1 MVLVVVSSTRRAIL
15 VKGTLNLQMHSIL
28 KKPLGQAF
36 KQSQMN
42 TCFVLGCFSS
52 HKKSGYKI
60 TTGGW
65 GTSLTIGTAFL
76 SSLQNQQGKIK
87 HNSKKTR
94 KWSIQFHIVQNEM
107 FHFRFQLFNTFSFL
121 LQSWSLFW
129 IEMEKLKLLVFQ
141 MPTENIVWLILSIS
155 LLGIFFNRM
164 IHYWLF
170 SWQYFFLQCFT

>member
-1 MVLVVVSSTRRAIL
+1 VVLVVVSSTRRAIL

-60 TTGGW
+60 TAGGW
-65 GTSLTIGTAFL
+65 GTSIGTAFL
-76 SSLQNQQGKIK
+76 SSLQNQQRKIK

-94 KWSIQFHIVQNEM
+94 K
-107 FHFRFQLFNTFSFL
+107 
-121 LQSWSLFW
+121 
-129 IEMEKLKLLVFQ
+129 
-141 MPTENIVWLILSIS
+141 
-155 LLGIFFNRM
+155 
-164 IHYWLF
+164 
-170 SWQYFFLQCFT
+170 